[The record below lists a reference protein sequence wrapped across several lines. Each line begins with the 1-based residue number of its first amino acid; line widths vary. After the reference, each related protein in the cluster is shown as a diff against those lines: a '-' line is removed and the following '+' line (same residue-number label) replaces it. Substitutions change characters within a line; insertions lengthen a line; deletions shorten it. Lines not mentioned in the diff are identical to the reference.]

1 MKHAVVFIAV
11 FLFGF
16 KAIGQECRL
25 ALSGKIEDFHNGESI
40 VNATIY
46 NKNTESYTTSDL
58 EGNFIIEN
66 LCEGIYE
73 ITISHLACETK
84 ILNVELKEDF
94 DTIIYL
100 EHHIEELDVI
110 HIEGS
115 SKSKKTLSG
124 QETILKSKTIDNYSM
139 SSLGDVIKQVVG
151 VNSINT
157 GNEIVKP
164 MINGLHSSRILIMN
178 NGVRLENQEWGIE
191 HAPNIDVNVA
201 NSISV
206 IKGSSALAYGSD
218 AIGGAIILEPKSIV
232 VKDTLF
238 GKTISGFR
246 SNGRGFNINS
256 SLAKNYKS
264 GWYLNGNL
272 GYKQNGDLKA
282 PDYYLNNTGSKNM
295 SGSFQTG
302 YKSFEKGFEVY
313 MNYID
318 SEIGILAASHIG
330 NTSDLVNAINS
341 DEPLI
346 DEPFSNSINSPKQD
360 VSHFLAK
367 ANGFI
372 RFKSFGKITLQ
383 YDYQSNHRFEYDK
396 RVGDD
401 RDKAAVDLK
410 LQTHS
415 IKSDVQVDKLGRY
428 LINFGLSG
436 KYQDNFANPNT
447 GVRRLIPDYTRF
459 DFGAYAIV
467 KTNFRERITG
477 DLGIR
482 YDLNHVDAIKYY
494 RTSRWI
500 ERGYDQDFGDIVIED
515 LGTQILTNP
524 VFTYNNFA
532 ISTGLAIELNDYNV
546 FKLNYSLSSRPP
558 NPSELFSDGLHHS
571 AARIELGDLRLG
583 KEISNRLG
591 LSYLYKN
598 KSFNINLDAYFNRI
612 NNFIFIRP
620 VGTESTIR
628 GAFPVWEYSKTDAN
642 LIGLDANINYV
653 LNKSFSF
660 NVKTSYIYGQNLDQ
674 DIPLIDMPSFRLNS
688 SIFYTNKEWNKFNM
702 SLNYVFVAEQMRYPN
717 YNFETYIASTDSF
730 ELVDISTPP
739 PGYNLFNCQA
749 DMTFDVFK
757 KSKLN
762 VLVRIDNI
770 FNTKYREYLNRLRYF
785 ADDTGR
791 NITLQFQLNY

>member
-1 MKHAVVFIAV
+1 M
-11 FLFGF
+11 
-16 KAIGQECRL
+16 
-25 ALSGKIEDFHNGESI
+25 
-40 VNATIY
+40 
-46 NKNTESYTTSDL
+46 
-58 EGNFIIEN
+58 
-66 LCEGIYE
+66 
-73 ITISHLACETK
+73 
-84 ILNVELKEDF
+84 
-94 DTIIYL
+94 
-100 EHHIEELDVI
+100 
-110 HIEGS
+110 
-115 SKSKKTLSG
+115 
-124 QETILKSKTIDNYSM
+124 
-139 SSLGDVIKQVVG
+139 
-151 VNSINT
+151 
-157 GNEIVKP
+157 
-164 MINGLHSSRILIMN
+164 
-178 NGVRLENQEWGIE
+178 
-191 HAPNIDVNVA
+191 
-201 NSISV
+201 
-206 IKGSSALAYGSD
+206 
-218 AIGGAIILEPKSIV
+218 
-232 VKDTLF
+232 
-238 GKTISGFR
+238 
-246 SNGRGFNINS
+246 
-256 SLAKNYKS
+256 
-264 GWYLNGNL
+264 
-272 GYKQNGDLKA
+272 
-282 PDYYLNNTGSKNM
+282 
-295 SGSFQTG
+295 
-302 YKSFEKGFEVY
+302 
-313 MNYID
+313 
-318 SEIGILAASHIG
+318 
-330 NTSDLVNAINS
+330 
-341 DEPLI
+341 
-346 DEPFSNSINSPKQD
+346 
-360 VSHFLAK
+360 
-367 ANGFI
+367 
-372 RFKSFGKITLQ
+372 
-383 YDYQSNHRFEYDK
+383 
-396 RVGDD
+396 
-401 RDKAAVDLK
+401 
-410 LQTHS
+410 
-415 IKSDVQVDKLGRY
+415 
-428 LINFGLSG
+428 
-436 KYQDNFANPNT
+436 
-447 GVRRLIPDYTRF
+447 
-459 DFGAYAIV
+459 
-467 KTNFRERITG
+467 
-477 DLGIR
+477 
-482 YDLNHVDAIKYY
+482 
-494 RTSRWI
+494 I

-546 FKLNYSLSSRPP
+546 FKFNYSLSSRPP

-785 ADDTGR
+785 ADDTGS
-791 NITLQFQLNY
+791 NITLKFQINY

>member
-16 KAIGQECRL
+16 KVIGQECRL
-25 ALSGKIEDFHNGESI
+25 TLSGKIEDFHNGESI

-66 LCEGIYE
+66 LCEGTYE

-115 SKSKKTLSG
+115 SKSKKTLTG

-532 ISTGLAIELNDYNV
+532 ISTGLAIKVNDYNV